1 MFPDN
6 ADRLHG
12 PDSNHDLD
20 LLHRRGKLGISLQL
34 WRESVFPLELTSA
47 GAGDAAA
54 HALID
59 QVMSFIPKHLKS
71 ICGEG
76 KKNTA

>member
-6 ADRLHG
+6 ADWLHE

-20 LLHRRGKLGISLQL
+20 LLHRGGKLSISLQL

-47 GAGDAAA
+47 EANSGQE
-54 HALID
+54 HSCVIIQCPYKQLN
-59 QVMSFIPKHLKS
+59 
-71 ICGEG
+71 
-76 KKNTA
+76 KKDPQ

>member
-20 LLHRRGKLGISLQL
+20 LLHRRGKLSVSLQL
-34 WRESVFPLELTSA
+34 WRESLFPLELTSA
-47 GAGDAAA
+47 EASAGQ
-54 HALID
+54 HI
-59 QVMSFIPKHLKS
+59 H
-71 ICGEG
+71 
-76 KKNTA
+76 